1 MKTEAILDEKFQ
13 RCKDLLSA
21 LQKVAVA
28 FSGGVD
34 STFLL
39 KTAREVLGEHAI
51 AVTAC
56 SEFVPPREIKES
68 QAFCEKEGIRQ
79 ILCPVDALA
88 VEGISQNPKDRCYIC
103 KKALM
108 GQLKQKAEAAGMF
121 LLAEGSNMDDLGD
134 YRPGLKAVEEL
145 GIRSPLKE
153 AGLTKRE
160 IRELSRQ
167 MGLPTWDKPSFAC
180 LASRFAYGETITKEK
195 LSMVDQAEQILMD
208 HGFSQMRVRVRKDTA
223 RIELLPD
230 ESARIFEERIR
241 KEVSEEFTALGFTYV
256 SVDLRGYR
264 TGSMNEGL

>member
-1 MKTEAILDEKFQ
+1 METEKILDEKFQ
-13 RCKDLLSA
+13 KLKDDLSM
-21 LQKVAVA
+21 LEKVAVA

-39 KTAREVLGEHAI
+39 KTAQEVLGENAI

-79 ILCPVDALA
+79 ILCQVEALA
-88 VEGISQNPKDRCYIC
+88 IEGISENPKDRCYIC

-108 GQLKQKAEAAGMF
+108 GKLKQKAEAAGMF
-121 LLAEGSNMDDLGD
+121 VLAEGSNMDDLGD

-153 AGLTKRE
+153 AGLTKSD
-160 IRELSRQ
+160 IRKLSAR

-180 LASRFAYGETITKEK
+180 LASRFVYGETITKEK
-195 LSMVDQAEQILMD
+195 LSIWITDFLRCGCASMGTPPGSNCRLKTL
-208 HGFSQMRVRVRKDTA
+208 RVFLKT
-223 RIELLPD
+223 E
-230 ESARIFEERIR
+230 
-241 KEVSEEFTALGFTYV
+241 SEEKCQKNLRRLG
-256 SVDLRGYR
+256 LLMYR
-264 TGSMNEGL
+264 WTLKGIGPEA

>member
-1 MKTEAILDEKFQ
+1 METEKILDEKFQ
-13 RCKDLLSA
+13 KLKDDLSM
-21 LQKVAVA
+21 LEKVAVA

-39 KTAREVLGEHAI
+39 KTAQDVLGENAI

-79 ILCPVDALA
+79 ILCQVEALA
-88 VEGISQNPKDRCYIC
+88 IEGISENPKDRCYIC

-108 GQLKQKAEAAGMF
+108 GKLKQKAEAAGMF
-121 LLAEGSNMDDLGD
+121 VLTEGSNMDDLGD

-153 AGLTKRE
+153 VGLTKSD
-160 IRELSRQ
+160 IRKLSAR
-167 MGLPTWDKPSFAC
+167 MGLPTWDKPSLAC

-208 HGFSQMRVRVRKDTA
+208 HGFSQMRVRVHGNAA
-223 RIELLPD
+223 RIELPPED
-230 ESARIFEERIR
+230 SARIFEDGIR
-241 KEVSEEFTALGFTYV
+241 REVSEKFAALGFTYV
-256 SVDLRGYR
+256 SVDLKGYR